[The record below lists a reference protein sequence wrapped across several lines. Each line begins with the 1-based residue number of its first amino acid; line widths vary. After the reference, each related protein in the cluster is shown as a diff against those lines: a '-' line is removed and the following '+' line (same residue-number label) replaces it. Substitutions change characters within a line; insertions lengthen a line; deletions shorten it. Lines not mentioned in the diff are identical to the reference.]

1 MADAMR
7 YKKVSKVCGLGGW
20 SHVPVKREVPLLK
33 MGKHPLNSGRE
44 CLRFQVRQE
53 NTIEE
58 FVRNTRLEPEK
69 AWFCMERRTRER
81 AQESAKRDFIG
92 IERLRNA
99 GGREV
104 LQDVGHRWV
113 GLSLL
118 HVQIMIKLFAHQS
131 KSMYS
136 ASVRSFHALTVI

>member
-1 MADAMR
+1 
-7 YKKVSKVCGLGGW
+7 
-20 SHVPVKREVPLLK
+20 
-33 MGKHPLNSGRE
+33 
-44 CLRFQVRQE
+44 
-53 NTIEE
+53 
-58 FVRNTRLEPEK
+58 
-69 AWFCMERRTRER
+69 MERRTRKR

-118 HVQIMIKLFAHQS
+118 HVQIMIKLFVHQS